1 MKRPLLILSACLCA
15 LAAAVSCSS
24 GLRTADGQSVPDRVM
39 GVYLPYP
46 ETVAPSPGAPEGYE
60 TFYISHYGRH
70 GSRYLLYDSQYAFVR
85 DVLSRAAADGK
96 LTPSGQKALADF
108 LEAYP
113 QFEGRAGMLTRIGA
127 AQHRAIAGGWPNG
140 TRPHSPRKPP

>member
-24 GLRTADGQSVPDRVM
+24 GLADRRRTIRPGPGDGRIPPLSGDGRPVPRR
-39 GVYLPYP
+39 
-46 ETVAPSPGAPEGYE
+46 TEGYE

-113 QFEGRAGMLTRIGA
+113 QFEGRAGMLTESE
-127 AQHRAIAGGWPNG
+127 
-140 TRPHSPRKPP
+140 RPSTGRSPEDG

>member
-1 MKRPLLILSACLCA
+1 MPVRPRSGRILLVRPADRRRTIRPGPGDGRIPPLS
-15 LAAAVSCSS
+15 
-24 GLRTADGQSVPDRVM
+24 GDGRPV
-39 GVYLPYP
+39 
-46 ETVAPSPGAPEGYE
+46 PGAPEGYE

-127 AQHRAIAGGWPNG
+127 ASTGRSPGGWLNG